1 MLIFTRQPVFTFITL
16 AKDTFNTKTNMSQT
30 TPNIA
35 SNVRLVGDSNDNYP
49 LVICF
54 HGSGDSCA
62 SWEPLADLLSAS
74 YRVLLWDRHDPD
86 VRPQIAVLKLLEYL
100 DSAQLSPNFVLI
112 AHSYGGTFARLFL
125 EQRPQQV
132 AGMVLVETGQE
143 TAIDSQIEQRQYDDQ
158 ILGNKPL
165 AVIRGNTLI
174 GKWQEYNKEAVAWGN
189 VSNPSLQIQ
198 KQLLDAVDK
207 EDERLKKAQ
216 LQLSRNNKYVH
227 IPDCGHGVIGAR
239 PDAVRDAVCWVME
252 HLHTPEGETS
262 RKEPQNTKIDNVET
276 GAKRGFG
283 ARLKKVKSVLS
294 MESISKRFGR

>member
-1 MLIFTRQPVFTFITL
+1 MTL

-35 SNVRLVGDSNDNYP
+35 SNVRLVGEVNDDSP

-54 HGSGDSCA
+54 HGSGDSCS
-62 SWEPLADLLSAS
+62 SWEPLVDLLSTS
-74 YRVLLWDRHDPD
+74 YRVLLWDRQDPD
-86 VRPQIAVLKLLEYL
+86 SRPGIAISKLLEYL

-143 TAIDSQIEQRQYDDQ
+143 TAIDSQIEQRQYDNQ
-158 ILGNKPL
+158 ILANKPL
-165 AVIRGNTLI
+165 VVIRGNTLI
-174 GKWQEYNKEAVAWGN
+174 GKWQEYNKAAAAWGS

-198 KQLLDAVDK
+198 KQLLDATDK

-239 PDAVRDAVCWVME
+239 PDVVRDAVCWVME
-252 HLHTPEGETS
+252 HLHTPEDEKSG
-262 RKEPQNTKIDNVET
+262 KEPQNTKTDNTET

-283 ARLKKVKSVLS
+283 ARLKKAKSVLS
-294 MESISKRFGR
+294 MESISRRFGR

>member
-1 MLIFTRQPVFTFITL
+1 
-16 AKDTFNTKTNMSQT
+16 MSQT
-30 TPNIA
+30 TPNIT
-35 SNVRLVGDSNDNYP
+35 SNVRLVGKANDDYP

-62 SWEPLADLLSAS
+62 SWHPLADLLSAS
-74 YRVLLWDRHDPD
+74 YRVLLWDREDPD
-86 VRPQIAVLKLLEYL
+86 VKPGVAVSKLLEYL

-143 TAIDSQIEQRQYDDQ
+143 TAIDSQIEQRQYDTQ

-165 AVIRGNTLI
+165 VVIRGNTLI
-174 GKWQEYNKEAVAWGN
+174 GKWEEYNKEAAAWGD

-198 KQLLDAVDK
+198 KQLLDATDK

-227 IPDCGHGVIGAR
+227 IPDCGHGVIRAR
-239 PDAVRDAVCWVME
+239 PDAVVDAVSWVME
-252 HLHTPEGETS
+252 HLHVPEDRTLGGKAQS
-262 RKEPQNTKIDNVET
+262 VKIDDTQADV
-276 GAKRGFG
+276 KRGFG
-283 ARLKKVKSVLS
+283 ARFKEAGSVLS
-294 MESISKRFGR
+294 IKSIAKRFGRHEGSH